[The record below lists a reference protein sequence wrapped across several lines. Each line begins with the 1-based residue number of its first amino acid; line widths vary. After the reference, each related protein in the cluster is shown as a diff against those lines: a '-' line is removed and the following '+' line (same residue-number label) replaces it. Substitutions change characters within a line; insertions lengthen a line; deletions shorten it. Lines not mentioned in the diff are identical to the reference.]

1 MIVKKEGLIV
11 TPDIP
16 YSKTQQM
23 EPMFPATQGEEL
35 NGLAVEVIR
44 QSAALGE
51 KLHPA
56 TRRGVVEL
64 VRTMNS
70 YYSNLIEGHNTHP
83 ADIERAMARDYS
95 HEPAKRALQMESVAH
110 IEVQRLIE
118 QKLADKPDDTICSK
132 TFLCWIHQEFC
143 DRLPSEFREIE
154 LPDGGIKIVIPG
166 ELREDEVEVGRH
178 LPPASGTLDLFLQRF
193 EDCYEDPKLGEIQKI
208 IAAAA
213 AHHRLAWIHPFLDG
227 NGRVTRLFTHA
238 YLVKARIDGHGL
250 WTISRGLARNRND
263 YMGALS
269 SADQHRHGD
278 LDGRGNLSNKGLLEF
293 CTFFLKT
300 ALDQIS
306 FMSERLELDGILRR
320 LEGYV
325 GRQASFGNI
334 PLEANYLLREAF
346 LRGEVPRG
354 EVARITGKP
363 DRTARRILRE
373 LLEKKLLTSD
383 SERAPV
389 RLSFPT
395 KAVGYYFPQLYPEGV
410 EMTEG

>member
-1 MIVKKEGLIV
+1 MVQDVLYRKI
-11 TPDIP
+11 
-16 YSKTQQM
+16 QQM
-23 EPMFPATQGEEL
+23 EPMFPTAKGEEL
-35 NGLAVEVIR
+35 NNLAIEVIR

-51 KLHPA
+51 KLHPL

-83 ADIERAMARDYS
+83 ADIERAMAHDYS
-95 HEPAKRALQMESVAH
+95 HEPAKRALQVESVAH
-110 IEVQRLIE
+110 KDVQRLIE
-118 QKLADKPDDTICSK
+118 QTLIESPDETICSQ
-132 TFLCWIHQEFC
+132 TFLCWIHQEFY
-143 DRLPSEFREIE
+143 DRVPDEFRNIQT
-154 LPDGGIKIVIPG
+154 PGGDIKAVISG
-166 ELREDEVEVGRH
+166 ELREDEVTVGRH
-178 LPPASGTLDLFLQRF
+178 LPPASETLDSFLRRF
-193 EDCYEDPKLGEIQKI
+193 EECYGDVKLGEARKV

-250 WTISRGLARNRND
+250 WTTSRGLARNRTA
-263 YMGALS
+263 YMEALAGA
-269 SADQHRHGD
+269 DEHRHGD
-278 LDGRGNLSNKGLLEF
+278 LDGRGNLSNKGLLDF
-293 CTFFLKT
+293 CTFFLRM

-306 FMSERLELDGILRR
+306 FMSGRLELDGFLRR

-325 GRQASFGNI
+325 DRQVSFGE
-334 PLEANYLLREAF
+334 LQAEASYLLREAF
-346 LRGEVPRG
+346 FRGEVPRG

-363 DRTARRILRE
+363 DRTARRILKS

-389 RLSFPT
+389 RLAFPT
-395 KAVGYYFPQLYPEGV
+395 KIAGYYFPQLYPEGV
-410 EMTEG
+410 ELTEG